1 MEARLQ
7 RRVQRYGW
15 DKAARTY
22 GSAWQR
28 QLAPAQERLL
38 TLAAARQ
45 GERVLDVACGTG
57 LVTLPLAEQVG
68 ATGSVLATDL
78 SEKMVEATRH
88 LATAAGLA
96 HVRAEHMEAE
106 ALAVDDGAF
115 DLAVCSLGLM
125 YVPDPSVALREM
137 WRAVRAGGRVAV
149 LVWGR
154 RARCGWADIFPIV
167 DARVKSEVCPL
178 FFQMGG
184 EGVLER
190 ELAGAGFTALHVE
203 RLVGHLTFPGDDEVC
218 AAMFEGGPVALAY
231 ARFDAATREAAQAE
245 FLASIA
251 AYRKGRGYEIPA
263 EFVLATGSRSVP
275 ASVFKVIPP

>member
-15 DKAARTY
+15 DKAAHVY

-38 TLAAARQ
+38 VLAAARA

-68 ATGSVLATDL
+68 AAGSVLATDL
-78 SEKMVEATRH
+78 SEKMVAATH
-88 LATAAGLA
+88 DLATAVGLA
-96 HVRAEHMEAE
+96 HVRAEHMGAE

-125 YVPDPSVALREM
+125 YVPDPGQALREM
-137 WRAVRAGGRVAV
+137 HRALRPGGRVAV

-154 RARCGWADIFPIV
+154 RAHCGWAEIFPIV

-178 FFQMGG
+178 FFQLGG
-184 EGVLER
+184 EGVLEG

-203 RLVGHLTFPGDDEVC
+203 RLVCTLSFAGSDEVC
-218 AAMFEGGPVALAY
+218 AAMFEGGPVALAH
-231 ARFDAATREAAQAE
+231 ARFDAATRQAARAD
-245 FLASIA
+245 FLTSIA
-251 AYRKGRGYEIPA
+251 AYRIRDGYEIPA
-263 EFVLATGSRSVP
+263 EFVLATGCSS
-275 ASVFKVIPP
+275 ASAV

>member
-1 MEARLQ
+1 VEPRLQ

-15 DKAARTY
+15 DRASDVYA
-22 GSAWQR
+22 SAWQR

-38 TLAAARQ
+38 ARAAARP

-68 ATGSVLATDL
+68 DAGSVLGTDL
-78 SEKMVEATRH
+78 SEKMVEATRRH
-88 LATAAGLA
+88 AAAAGLLR
-96 HVRAEHMEAE
+96 VRAEHMGAE
-106 ALAVDDGAF
+106 ALGVEAGAF

-125 YVPDPSVALREM
+125 YVPEPGVALREM
-137 WRAVRAGGRVAV
+137 WRALRPGGRVAL

-154 RARCGWADIFPIV
+154 RAQCGWAEIFSIV

-178 FFQMGG
+178 FFQLGG

-190 ELAGAGFTALHVE
+190 ELAGAGFRAIHVE
-203 RLVGHLTFPGDDEVC
+203 RLACRLRFSGDEDVC
-218 AAMFEGGPVALAY
+218 AAMFAGGPVALAY
-231 ARFDAATREAAQAE
+231 ARFDAPTRLAAQAD

-251 AYRKGRGYEIPA
+251 GHRSGSGYEIPA
-263 EFVLATGSRSVP
+263 EFVLATGVRAP
-275 ASVFKVIPP
+275 